1 MQQHLDSVIDSHR
14 QCEKGPTSASE
25 LKSLL
30 FSSSSDH
37 SIQPLSSALLIH
49 FQGALITALLQPIL
63 CFQQEWEPERG
74 RTAWCSFYHFLLSF
88 HSKGIYL
95 LTITSQGLPERME
108 LQRYK
113 ESEAL
118 CSLPSGDSQSTR
130 VSFNCMTRALP
141 SETIFRIRVI

>member
-37 SIQPLSSALLIH
+37 SIQPLSFALLIH

-74 RTAWCSFYHFLLSF
+74 EQHGVLSIIFYYHFIQKAF
-88 HSKGIYL
+88 IY
-95 LTITSQGLPERME
+95 
-108 LQRYK
+108 
-113 ESEAL
+113 
-118 CSLPSGDSQSTR
+118 
-130 VSFNCMTRALP
+130 
-141 SETIFRIRVI
+141 